1 MKFDIVVAIV
11 SFERES
17 DAIDAIKKAGATGAT
32 VISAHGTGIKEAK
45 TFFGLTVELKQSL
58 ILSVVE
64 RHASRK
70 ILKTVHDALDMELP
84 GRGIVFSFQIE
95 AVMGIESQLSVMK
108 QEAIKEF

>member
-1 MKFDIVVAIV
+1 MKFDIVIAIV
-11 SFERES
+11 PFENED
-17 DAIDAIKKAGATGAT
+17 DAIETVKKAGATGAT

-64 RHASRK
+64 RHISQK
-70 ILKTVHDALDMELP
+70 IIKAVYDALDMDLP

-95 AVMGIESQLSVMK
+95 AIMGLESQLSVMR